1 MKASP
6 LVALVVPVH
15 NGKEHTQEF
24 LESVRKVNY
33 PDYKVIIVDDGSTDG
48 TGEMISREFPDV
60 ILLKGDGNL
69 WWSGAINMGIEK
81 AIEMDF
87 KYVLIIDNDTVVDPE
102 FISALVDTAERN
114 PHSIT
119 TGKTYQYHDP
129 KRLEQAGYKKRWL
142 RLLSYPAGW
151 GEIDEGQYDRQQD
164 LPCANMNVLINTSI
178 FKDIG
183 MMDAENLPLYG
194 ADQDFSLRARKRGY
208 NIIYEPR
215 SKIWHKR
222 RATANKETPDTTSL
236 WSRLIYLTTNLKSPV
251 RWHTQKTFIFRHSP
265 KYEILPKLVL
275 YFWTLV
281 MRILK
286 NDTS

>member
-1 MKASP
+1 MNDRPA
-6 LVALVVPVH
+6 VALVVPVH
-15 NGKEHTQEF
+15 NGKEDTREF
-24 LESVRKVNY
+24 LESLKQVSYPNY
-33 PDYKVIIVDDGSTDG
+33 RTIIIDDGSTDG
-48 TGEMISREFPDV
+48 TEEMIRREYPEV

-69 WWSGAINMGIEK
+69 WWSGAINMGIDK
-81 AIEMDF
+81 AIEVDS

-119 TGKTYQYHDP
+119 TGKTYQYYDP
-129 KRLEQAGYKKRWL
+129 KRLEQAGYNKRWL
-142 RLLSYPAGW
+142 RFLTVPAGY
-151 GEIDEGQYDRQQD
+151 GEIDQGQYDRQQD
-164 LPCANMNVLINTSI
+164 LPCANMNVLINTDI

-194 ADQDFSLRARKRGY
+194 ADQDFALRARKRGY
-208 NIIYEPR
+208 HIIYEPR
-215 SKIWHKR
+215 SMIWHKR
-222 RATANKETPDTTSL
+222 RATANKEIPDTTSL
-236 WSRLIYLTTNLKSPV
+236 RSRLIYLTTNLKSPV

-281 MRILK
+281 MRILR